1 LYLFRVGLL
10 ANLVLRNAASC
21 SSYARAKAVCKLFDA
36 DRAQRKAKEEMAKR
50 AQTRKLKQ

>member
-1 LYLFRVGLL
+1 M
-10 ANLVLRNAASC
+10 SC